1 MRSKLLT
8 TAAIA
13 AALCAASSSAIAGP
27 PSELQLFV
35 TICSNN
41 GNGNGNEVV
50 TVTGLPRCDKFQGP
64 IPSPIESP
72 TFPNNN
78 QLGEE
83 GCTDGADCDPKP
95 AE

>member
-1 MRSKLLT
+1 MKRKLT
-8 TAAIA
+8 SAAVA
-13 AALCAASSSAIAGP
+13 ATLCAAAGGALAGP
-27 PSELQLFV
+27 PSDLQLFV

-50 TVTGLPRCDKFQGP
+50 LTTGLRCLKFQDG